1 MPGNS
6 NSHLEPVT
14 ARGDNSLLL
23 HVCCGPCAIMP
34 ITRLQDEGYVVTA
47 WFMNPNVQPLA
58 EYLRRR
64 EAFSDPR

>member
-6 NSHLEPVT
+6 DPHLDPVT

-34 ITRLQDEGYVVTA
+34 ITRLLDEDYAVTA
-47 WFMNPNVQPLA
+47 WFMNPNV
-58 EYLRRR
+58 
-64 EAFSDPR
+64 